1 MENPTKRTGRAG
13 TAPTGEELAHF
24 AAPKRVRCARVPQRN
39 LCGWALLASALW
51 AQTPPAKAIHEG
63 VAIEFDSAATQPAP
77 PPGSRSDVRLRFRVS
92 DTASGIPLLGL
103 RPAAWLDLRRPG
115 RTTDATG
122 CSKKVASFLG
132 GGLLSVPSVD
142 LNAWYVLAMNEN
154 ATISVVNPRFG
165 FGGSQL
171 LALVILDSPGE
182 DWALTANQQHLFVSM
197 PASGS
202 VAVVDTVSWK
212 VTVRLT
218 VPGRPRRLAV
228 QPGDKYLWVTSDKEA
243 VAFDRETLQLAGRI
257 PLGDGPH
264 EIAFSSDG
272 RSAFVINGDSQTV
285 TVIDTASRRKIADVP
300 LGARSSSLASSPL
313 SRLVYVAHE
322 GGIAALNTA
331 GEIVARMP
339 AEPGIRQLRAAPGGR
354 FLFAVNP
361 GNGQLHIVDTSS
373 NQIVQTS
380 TLHGGPEQVTFSNT
394 LAYIRRRADATVLMI
409 PLEKIGVAGAPLPLV
424 EFAGGR
430 LPFSKGALPSPADSI
445 VQAPGSNAV
454 LVANPADRAVYYYQE
469 GMAAPMGHFANYGHE
484 PRAVMAVDRGLEEAP
499 GGLYQSTGRVP
510 KAGIYDVVFF
520 LDSPRVIHCF
530 EMEVKA
536 ADGEAPGL
544 RPVMVRSVELNG
556 TEKGLVAGGPAR
568 VRFQVLDAR
577 TQQPIANLNDL
588 RVLVFLQPG
597 VWQTRR
603 LAAEAAPGVYALQFT
618 PPSSGVYQAYFDCP
632 SLGLKFNSPHVL
644 TFVASAAPGQPAAAV
659 RSPKRETTPRF

>member
-77 PPGSRSDVRLRFRVS
+77 PPGSRSDVRLRLRVS
-92 DTASGIPLLGL
+92 DTASGIPLPGL

-182 DWALTANQQHLFVSM
+182 DWALTANQQRLFVSM

-300 LGARSSSLASSPL
+300 LGARPSSLASSPL

-380 TLHGGPEQVTFSNT
+380 TLHGGPEQVTFSST

-409 PLEKIGVAGAPLPLV
+409 PLGVV
-424 EFAGGR
+424 
-430 LPFSKGALPSPADSI
+430 SP
-445 VQAPGSNAV
+445 
-454 LVANPADRAVYYYQE
+454 
-469 GMAAPMGHFANYGHE
+469 
-484 PRAVMAVDRGLEEAP
+484 
-499 GGLYQSTGRVP
+499 
-510 KAGIYDVVFF
+510 
-520 LDSPRVIHCF
+520 
-530 EMEVKA
+530 
-536 ADGEAPGL
+536 
-544 RPVMVRSVELNG
+544 
-556 TEKGLVAGGPAR
+556 
-568 VRFQVLDAR
+568 
-577 TQQPIANLNDL
+577 NLGN
-588 RVLVFLQPG
+588 F
-597 VWQTRR
+597 
-603 LAAEAAPGVYALQFT
+603 
-618 PPSSGVYQAYFDCP
+618 
-632 SLGLKFNSPHVL
+632 
-644 TFVASAAPGQPAAAV
+644 
-659 RSPKRETTPRF
+659 